1 MAIKLYESELK
12 VLELLWQKGEATAKE
27 LADALNRQTGWSKT
41 TSYTVIKKCVDRGA
55 VERREPGFV
64 CRPLVT
70 RAQVQAA
77 ETDELI
83 NRMYGGSADLLVA
96 SLLGRKR
103 LSPQEIARLHDVIDR
118 MEDEAP

>member
-12 VLELLWQKGEATAKE
+12 VMELLWQRGEAAAKE
-27 LADALNRQTGWSKT
+27 IADALSRQIGWSKT
-41 TSYTVIKKCVDRGA
+41 TTYTVIKKCIGRGA
-55 VERREPGFV
+55 VQRYEPGFI

-70 RAQVQAA
+70 RQQVQAA

-83 NRMYGGSADLLVA
+83 DRMYGGSADLLVA

-103 LSPQEIARLHDVIDR
+103 LSPQEIAGLRALIDR
-118 MEDEAP
+118 MEGETE